1 MLYEVEYDWEKDF
14 SKCLRAIKNAEECV
28 KSKEI
33 VEEEVL
39 ESLNSL
45 KNFLISEKIFW
56 SIDAG
61 RELMDTFKNSLKFFT
76 MRKKYIRFKEWN
88 SHYQKLLSKM
98 KTKMITDDDWDSIQ
112 KIRAYSESIPINAPY
127 TFERICSDIYYE
139 ILKLKIESRY
149 ADEHYIP
156 DFKNKIALYEF
167 VERKVKS
174 FGNSDSYMAQLYY
187 KKVLFDLYDVSK
199 DDSYSV
205 KKLLLDLE
213 ICRCMVKESKNS
225 EKELLK
231 EYDFSFCGMKVSEL
245 KNFDY

>member
-14 SKCLRAIKNAEECV
+14 NECLRAIENAEECV

-39 ESLNSL
+39 GSLNSL

-56 SIDAG
+56 SIG
-61 RELMDTFKNSLKFFT
+61 TGTKLRDTLNHSLAFFT
-76 MRKKYIRFKEWN
+76 KRKKYIRFKEWN
-88 SHYQKLLSKM
+88 PYYQKVLSIM
-98 KTKMITDDDWDSIQ
+98 KTKVITDDDWDSIQ
-112 KIRAYSESIPINAPY
+112 KIRAYLESRPINVPY
-127 TFERICSDIYYE
+127 TFEKICSDIYYE

-149 ADEHYIP
+149 ADEYYIP
-156 DFKNKIALYEF
+156 GFKNKIALYEF

-187 KKVLFDLYDVSK
+187 KKVLFDLYDVSEYH
-199 DDSYSV
+199 SYSV

-225 EKELLK
+225 EEELLK